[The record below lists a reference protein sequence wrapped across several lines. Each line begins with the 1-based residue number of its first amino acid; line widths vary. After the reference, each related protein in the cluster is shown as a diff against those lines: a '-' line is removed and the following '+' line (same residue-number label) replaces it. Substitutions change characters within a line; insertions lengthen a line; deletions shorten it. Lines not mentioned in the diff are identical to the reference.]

1 MKNKNIKNYKNLS
14 DIDKKVWDMAM
25 SETKPLKK
33 SDQTSNEYKLS
44 NNSKID
50 KSNEIEK
57 ELNFKLNL
65 DKNLDIK
72 NQSLRKKFKNKK
84 LIINAHIDLHGL
96 TISDAYKK
104 LLDFIYDSYHKNRK
118 CVLVITGKSKRFD
131 KDYDMYKKTI
141 KELLPLWLA
150 DEQINK
156 FILEHSLAK
165 IYHGGD
171 GARYIFLKNKVK
183 V

>member
-84 LIINAHIDLHGL
+84 LIINAHID
-96 TISDAYKK
+96 
-104 LLDFIYDSYHKNRK
+104 
-118 CVLVITGKSKRFD
+118 
-131 KDYDMYKKTI
+131 
-141 KELLPLWLA
+141 
-150 DEQINK
+150 
-156 FILEHSLAK
+156 
-165 IYHGGD
+165 
-171 GARYIFLKNKVK
+171 
-183 V
+183 